1 MTQEQQ
7 KALDALA
14 FICRTIGYLEVVPPY
29 GDALSRTKEADKA
42 IALCGE
48 LRAALSRGLYDCKD
62 CAEQSKGE

>member
-48 LRAALSRGLYDCKD
+48 LRAALTAQEVNAELLEALKGL
-62 CAEQSKGE
+62 